1 MLQRRI
7 WLAFL
12 LVLTVGIAVSAR
24 IVYLGDSVRAV
35 NHAFIAE
42 KLPLSQR
49 IGELRGVIA
58 DEERLLYEY
67 YSYTASREVFLAQRT
82 QNMRR
87 LDEILARLKEEA
99 GSQAEVAE
107 LASKLAELAQLS
119 DELSGTLAK
128 PEIDWD
134 HARFLLGQIKP
145 QVRQIEKTLAAI
157 GEDNQRAVSELGES
171 SQRSVSTMVSS
182 VIGFAV
188 LIFGVAFFVG
198 YYVVAIIREGAERR
212 RLALFAERDPN
223 PVLRLDAAG
232 QVLYANPATQAL
244 LGRLGLAAPGQALPA
259 DLSSRLEKFNT
270 QFEYALGEH
279 TLECTIA
286 HLADF
291 SEFHVYLKDVS
302 ARKQAEAR
310 LAYQAFHD
318 AATGL
323 PNQYRLREDLKLAF
337 EQNREGVAM
346 MIVADREQE
355 ILESFGAAE
364 TEKWLVRVAQ
374 RLGSGLDA
382 GCERL
387 YRFGGNAFVL
397 FRVPCDPANAGAAAS
412 RLLTAAR
419 QPLRVEG
426 YELFSTLSIGIAL
439 MQPGADRDDIAK
451 LLVQQAAS
459 ACNRV
464 RRAGGNDFAIYDEAM
479 SQAAFKALSL
489 AADLQ
494 HAVQDGQLR
503 LQYQPK
509 VDATSGRLLGMEALV
524 RWQHPERGMISPV
537 EFIPVAED
545 TGLIVGIGRWV
556 LHEACRQNMEWQQS
570 GLRPLRVAVNLSA
583 RQFRAGNL
591 LDEIDAVLA
600 ETGLPVDSLELEVTE
615 SMVMDDPEQVVRL
628 LGAIRDRGIHLA
640 LDDFGTGHSSLAY
653 LKRFPLD
660 SVKIDRAF
668 IKDTPGNADDV
679 AIARTIVAM
688 AQALGLATVAEG
700 VENAEQAELVRSM
713 GCGQIQ
719 GYYYSRPL
727 PAEDFLAYYRAH
739 P

>member
-1 MLQRRI
+1 MLQRKI

-67 YSYTASREVFLAQRT
+67 YSYTASRDMFLAQRM

-87 LDEILARLKEEA
+87 LDEILARLKEET
-99 GSQAEVAE
+99 GSRAEVAE
-107 LASKLAELAQLS
+107 LGSKLAELSQLS
-119 DELSGTLAK
+119 DELSGTLGK
-128 PEIDWD
+128 PQIDWD

-145 QVRQIEKTLAAI
+145 QVRQIEKTLAQI
-157 GEDNQRAVSELGES
+157 GADNQQAVSALGER
-171 SQRSVSTMVSS
+171 SQRSVSTMVRS
-182 VIGFAV
+182 VIGFSV

-223 PVLRLDAAG
+223 PVLRLDATG
-232 QVLYANPATQAL
+232 RVLYANPATAAL
-244 LGRLGLAAPGQALPA
+244 LDRLGLGATGQALPA
-259 DLSSRLEKFNT
+259 DLDAHLARLNT

-310 LAYQAFHD
+310 LAYQAFFD

-323 PNQYRLREDLKLAF
+323 PNQYRLSEDLSLAF
-337 EQNREGVAM
+337 GQGQAGGAM

-355 ILESFGAAE
+355 ILESFGATE
-364 TEKWLVRVAQ
+364 TEKWLIGIAQ
-374 RLGSGLDA
+374 RLSGELDA

-397 FRVPCDPANAGAAAS
+397 FRQCCDPAEAGVRAS
-412 RLLTAAR
+412 QLLAAAR

-426 YELFSTLSIGIAL
+426 YELYSTLSVGVAL
-439 MQPGADRDDIAK
+439 MQPGEDHAEKAK
-451 LLVQQAAS
+451 ALVQQAAS

-464 RRAGGNDFAIYDEAM
+464 RRAGGNDFAVYDEAM
-479 SQAAFKALSL
+479 SQAAFRALSL

-494 HAVQDGQLR
+494 HAVRDGQLR

-509 VDATSGRLLGMEALV
+509 VDAATGRLLGMEALV

-556 LHEACRQNMEWQQS
+556 LHEACRQNREWQLS

-600 ETGLPVDSLELEVTE
+600 STGLPVDTLELEVTE
-615 SMVMDDPEQVVRL
+615 SMVMDDPEEVVRL

-660 SVKIDRAF
+660 CVKIDRAF

-679 AIARTIVAM
+679 AIAKTIVAM
-688 AQALGLATVAEG
+688 ASALGLSTVAEG
-700 VENAEQAELVRSM
+700 VENAEQAELVRAM

-719 GYYYSRPL
+719 GYYFSRPL

-739 P
+739 L